1 MKYVNVLDLYN
12 DTLYILEM
20 ADDETIYDVIENS
33 ELDLDDDDDQYIY
46 NVQKKPLKIRT
57 SKIDLDELDIE
68 TI

>member
-20 ADDETIYDVIENS
+20 ADDETIYDVMENS
-33 ELDLDDDDDQYIY
+33 GLDLDDDDQYIY

>member
-12 DTLYILEM
+12 DVLYILEM
-20 ADDETIYDVIENS
+20 AEGEDIYSVIESTGLN
-33 ELDLDDDDDQYIY
+33 LDDDDQYIY
-46 NVQKKPLKIRT
+46 NVQSKPLKIRT

>member
-12 DTLYILEM
+12 DVLYILEM
-20 ADDETIYDVIENS
+20 AEGEDIYDVIENS
-33 ELDLDDDDDQYIY
+33 GLNLDDDDQYIY
-46 NVQKKPLKIRT
+46 NIQSKPLKIRT